1 MIVKMTNA
9 MISMATMVDPTGVP
23 CKIESKIP
31 TVAQQTESTAEQMV
45 TERKLFNT
53 RMADSA
59 GKITNA
65 ETNNEPTRFIAN
77 TMITAIRM
85 AINKLN
91 RLTFVPTARAKFSSK
106 VTAKIR

>member
-1 MIVKMTNA
+1 
-9 MISMATMVDPTGVP
+9 MATMVEPTGVP
-23 CKIESKIP
+23 YIIESKMP

-45 TERKLFNT
+45 TDRKLFST

-59 GKITNA
+59 GKMISA
-65 ETNNEPTRFIAN
+65 ETNNDPTRFIAN
-77 TMITAIRM
+77 TIITAIRM